1 MYILTENTMVSEICL
16 GHLDIVSERK
26 RRSKITGV
34 TACYFRYE
42 EKVLYNG
49 FIFFIEYDDEK
60 RVV

>member
-1 MYILTENTMVSEICL
+1 MVSEICL

-42 EKVLYNG
+42 EKVLYKG